1 VNDTPAT
8 IVLVEDE
15 PSVLSIMTRV
25 LSRSGY
31 EVMAFESPLKA
42 LAFLRNASAPSLLLT
57 DVVMPGMSGFELCDA
72 VRRRFPDVPVIF
84 TSGYPLEN
92 LPGYARP
99 LPGKSCLIVKP
110 FGLDEVRETI
120 DCLLQTSGEPSGER
134 YSTAA
139 RDL

>member
-1 VNDTPAT
+1 MSQSNQL
-8 IVLVEDE
+8 IILVEDE
-15 PSVLSIMTRV
+15 PAVLSIMQRV
-25 LSRSGY
+25 LGRSGY
-31 EVMAFESPLKA
+31 DVLAFECPLKA
-42 LAFLRNASAPSLLLT
+42 LKYLRTADAPALLLT

-72 VRRRFPDVPVIF
+72 LRRRFPAMPVIF

-99 LPGKSCLIVKP
+99 LPENSCLIVKP

-120 DCLLQTSGEPSGER
+120 ESLLQTDGEAFSSAG
-134 YSTAA
+134 

>member
-1 VNDTPAT
+1 MNSPLPT
-8 IVLVEDE
+8 IILVEDE
-15 PSVLSIMTRV
+15 RAVLSIMQRV
-25 LSRSGY
+25 LARSGY
-31 EVMAFESPLKA
+31 EVFAFESPLEA
-42 LAFLRNASAPSLLLT
+42 LAYMRTAEAPALLLT

-72 VRRRFPDVPVIF
+72 VRRRFPALPVIF

-99 LPGKSCLIVKP
+99 LPSASCLIVKP

-120 DCLLQTSGEPSGER
+120 DCLLQTSGQPFS
-134 YSTAA
+134 SAF

>member
-1 VNDTPAT
+1 
-8 IVLVEDE
+8 VLV
-15 PSVLSIMTRV
+15 
-25 LSRSGY
+25 RSGY
-31 EVMAFESPLKA
+31 VVNAFESPLKA
-42 LAFLRNASAPSLLLT
+42 LAFLRSAGAPSLLLT

-72 VRRRFPDVPVIF
+72 VRRRFPDLPVIF

-99 LPGKSCLIVKP
+99 LPKRSCLIVKP

-120 DCLLQTSGEPSGER
+120 DCLLQTSGEASGQTSGQTSGQSSGET

>member
-1 VNDTPAT
+1 MNETPAT

-25 LSRSGY
+25 LVRSGY

-42 LAFLRNASAPSLLLT
+42 LAFLRNASSPSLLLT

-72 VRRRFPDVPVIF
+72 VRRRFPDLPVIF

-99 LPGKSCLIVKP
+99 LPAKSCLIVKP

-120 DCLLQTSGEPSGER
+120 ECLLQTSGVAFSA
-134 YSTAA
+134 AA